1 MDAALFPSTF
11 RRELL
16 PFGPGVRPA
25 QEREEARDA
34 RRAKPQPAQEGKHGS
49 DLRIQGLAKQ
59 FGDKPV
65 LTAIDLHVK
74 PGEFVAIVGRSG
86 CGKSTLLRLA
96 LGLEAPNAG
105 AITIDGVASE
115 AGGAARA
122 RFVFQEH
129 RLLPWERIADNVAL
143 GAPRTLPKAE
153 RLAVAEAA
161 LERVGLGGRGRDR
174 PSVLSGGQRQ
184 RVALARAL
192 VSAPQLLALDEPMGA
207 LDALTKIEMQ
217 HLLESVW
224 RAEGFTALLVTHD
237 VAEAV
242 SLADRIV
249 VMENGRIAHEEAITL
264 PRPRRHGDE
273 EAVRIERRI
282 LDRLLSVPAG
292 A

>member
-11 RRELL
+11 RREFL

-34 RRAKPQPAQEGKHGS
+34 RRAKPQPAQEGKRGS

-249 VMENGRIAHEEAITL
+249 VMENGRIAHEETITL